1 MDQSNGVLMCSLLV
15 KYRCYK
21 MEILHYLVLL
31 NSVAVAEFITVCV
44 RKLAPASGWSIE
56 YHRLFSLILVLEC
69 VYSIHVVVFIAESR
83 AIMRYVCE
91 RFPRQGT
98 LGLYDYT
105 GADKALVEQWL
116 EVESQ
121 VLQPVL
127 RPLVKQLL
135 GPRMWNAQNVA
146 VVPDEKI
153 VAEHTQK
160 LAKIL
165 DVYEVQLSKHK
176 YLAGDFVSIADLSH
190 QQVYVLYVC
199 LTLYH
204 VTMVLEQRGY
214 DSCNRVM
221 GAEKILVNSG

>member
-1 MDQSNGVLMCSLLV
+1 MIKLHGIWHSAATNRVLT
-15 KYRCYK
+15 
-21 MEILHYLVLL
+21 VLL
-31 NSVAVAEFITVCV
+31 EKEVEFTLVTVNSYAGEC
-44 RKLAPASGWSIE
+44 KKPEHLALHPFGQVPVLQDGDFT
-56 YHRLFSLILVLEC
+56 LF
-69 VYSIHVVVFIAESR
+69 ESR

-190 QQVYVLYVC
+190 LPMTYYYFCVAKQPHL
-199 LTLYH
+199 LTSRKH
-204 VTMVLEQRGY
+204 VAAWFDAISTRPSWCTVLEH
-214 DSCNRVM
+214 
-221 GAEKILVNSG
+221 AAPFFTKWAT